1 MRPNISSVF
10 PPAYAIAVSNSIKD
24 DDDDDDYVPFTTS
37 SMKKSNSFSLSF
49 SAISSEL

>member
-24 DDDDDDYVPFTTS
+24 DDDDGVGSTRRGGTGI
-37 SMKKSNSFSLSF
+37 FSG
-49 SAISSEL
+49 